1 MATSR
6 EEIVVR
12 SGFDNTT
19 LASGLRSSAQSVTQ
33 WATKIGGAIAGAFAA
48 EKIFNFE
55 KGLLDFTKNIS
66 LTAERLNVTTEEVQR
81 LQYAGA
87 MTGVSLDTIATAL
100 DRLARAKEKILHGD
114 AGAGNLQKAFERFG
128 ITIKDIEKLAPE
140 ALFDKIS
147 LSVSKT
153 GANAEATSDAMELF
167 GKSGGRLIPLLKEF
181 REQSAKAPII
191 SEQDLANLRKASD
204 ELEGLWMR
212 FKVLAATTQLRLF
225 DTKTLETMSEA
236 INHPFTS
243 IRDIRARLDAQ
254 SKEDYDKAHR
264 PGKVSGVTSSLDR
277 ADGSESGEGAGMPGK
292 AAGRSSKAG
301 TEDLYRRRVELA
313 RKVLQISQHSQPETN
328 KMFEE
333 LRAINDELDIKNAP
347 NEAARL
353 KVQRDQAARDL
364 RIEQNKLLPTE
375 TGRVLQKDAIFN
387 RSDVVKGF
395 DLQIGDLNKAA
406 LEKLSAHAA
415 NQTLLLE
422 NISGAI
428 AGHQMKVVIADSQ

>member
-12 SGFDNTT
+12 AGFDNTA

-48 EKIFNFE
+48 EKIFSFE

-66 LTAERLNVTTEEVQR
+66 LTAERLNVTTEAVQR

-114 AGAGNLQKAFERFG
+114 TGADKLQEAFERFG

-181 REQSAKAPII
+181 REQSSKAPII
-191 SEQDLANLRKASD
+191 SEEDLANLRKASD
-204 ELEGLWMR
+204 EVEGLWMR
-212 FKVLAATTQLRLF
+212 IKVLAATTQLQLF

-243 IRDIRARLDAQ
+243 IRDIRARLDAE
-254 SKEDYDKAHR
+254 SKEDYDKAHP
-264 PGKVSGVTSSLDR
+264 PGKLSGATASLDL
-277 ADGSESGEGAGMPGK
+277 AGSSEGGEGAGMPGK
-292 AAGRSSKAG
+292 AAGRTSKAG

-313 RKVLQISQHSQPETN
+313 RKVLQISQHSQAETN
-328 KMFEE
+328 KMFED

-347 NEAARL
+347 NDAARL
-353 KVQRDQAARDL
+353 KVQRDQSARDL

-375 TGRVLQKDAIFN
+375 TGRAFQKEKIYN
-387 RSDVVKGF
+387 LSDVVRGF

-406 LEKLSAHAA
+406 LEKLSAHAEK
-415 NQTLLLE
+415 QTLSLE
-422 NISGAI
+422 KIAGAI
-428 AGHQMKVVIADSQ
+428 NGNQMNIGFASD